1 MSMYVRRNG
10 ALPMTRK
17 RKMVGGGLQTG
28 SIAGVVLFV
37 MQIVQSR
44 WPVLTLGAEGDA
56 AFAAAAVAMV
66 TAIVEGLK
74 HKGV

>member
-1 MSMYVRRNG
+1 M
-10 ALPMTRK
+10 
-17 RKMVGGGLQTG
+17 
-28 SIAGVVLFV
+28 